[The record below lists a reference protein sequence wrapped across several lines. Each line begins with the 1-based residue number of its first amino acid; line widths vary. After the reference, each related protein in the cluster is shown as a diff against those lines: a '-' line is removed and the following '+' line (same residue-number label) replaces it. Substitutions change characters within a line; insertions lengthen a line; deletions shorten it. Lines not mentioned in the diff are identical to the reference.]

1 MTNEE
6 EIRKEFINT
15 QEATEE
21 LCCNGDY
28 CSSGCAK
35 RKAEKV
41 ADWWIAKLKAQDKIA
56 REDER
61 ARIIGIIKDFRF
73 YDWSGEQEIYNQME
87 EIIKRIETTLAV

>member
-56 REDER
+56 REEIVKKIEKGFDE
-61 ARIIGIIKDFRF
+61 FLLQ
-73 YDWSGEQEIYNQME
+73 DWSGEVEVENEIE
-87 EIIKRIETTLAV
+87 RLKGIIISSLIN